1 MILDVKLSQYSTTI
15 DEEIY
20 KTKKQSSI
28 NCLLNKIS
36 EFENSKKY
44 VSYSIN
50 ESELNNKK
58 SVLLKEYTEQ
68 SEILSDQFDKG
79 NIIRLIGYMDDY
91 EKIVEESMKIK
102 SLYARKYY
110 VDSYKEK
117 LQNLTSEKSKR
128 YFQYV
133 FNYDKWQN
141 DRKMIIGD
149 IPIKSTAKS
158 LTMLQINYH
167 QN

>member
-1 MILDVKLSQYSTTI
+1 M
-15 DEEIY
+15 
-20 KTKKQSSI
+20 
-28 NCLLNKIS
+28 LNKIS
-36 EFENSKKY
+36 EFENNKKY
-44 VSYSIN
+44 VFYSIN

-58 SVLLKEYTEQ
+58 SVLQKEYTEQ
-68 SEILSDQFDKG
+68 SEILSDQFNKE
-79 NIIRLIGYMDDY
+79 NIIRLIGYMNDY

-102 SLYARKYY
+102 SLYVRKYY

-128 YFQYV
+128 YLQYV
-133 FNYDKWQN
+133 FNYNKWQN

-149 IPIKSTAKS
+149 IPIKSTAKK
-158 LTMLQINYH
+158 LTMLKISYH